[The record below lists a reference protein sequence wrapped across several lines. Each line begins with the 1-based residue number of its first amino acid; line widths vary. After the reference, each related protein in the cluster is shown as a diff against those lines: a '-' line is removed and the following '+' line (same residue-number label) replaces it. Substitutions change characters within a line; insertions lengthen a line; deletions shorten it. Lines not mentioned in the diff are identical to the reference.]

1 MISLS
6 QTIERDKKYYY
17 QSLETA
23 QKNIEITDWI
33 KYFVATIFEAQ
44 QEARKRIDFTLKK
57 IQFFN
62 RFNDKLNQ
70 RQLKVITKMIDTGL
84 KGFEGGMTAKKYISI
99 TKTSKATATRDLQM
113 LSNVGFFQRFGG
125 GRSTNYLWNV
135 ENKIF
140 VSFQFPIN

>member
-125 GRSTNYLWNV
+125 GRSTNYLLNV